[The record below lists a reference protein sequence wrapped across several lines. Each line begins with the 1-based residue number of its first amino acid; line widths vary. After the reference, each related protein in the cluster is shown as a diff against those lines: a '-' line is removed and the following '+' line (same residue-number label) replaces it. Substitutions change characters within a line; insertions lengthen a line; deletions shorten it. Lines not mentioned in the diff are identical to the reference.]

1 MNQIS
6 YLALNAMLN
15 EANKIIKIVYKNSND
30 FKNVLLNVKLNT
42 LDLPM
47 LPYAEIEKKKKS

>member
-15 EANKIIKIVYKNSND
+15 EANKIIKIVFKNSND
-30 FKNVLLNVKLNT
+30 FKNVLLNVK
-42 LDLPM
+42 
-47 LPYAEIEKKKKS
+47 